1 MSPSIAIRIMRY
13 AANNGTQAAREKFGA
28 MMYNNAL
35 GASKA
40 SNATG
45 KMIRKSLQTLAE
57 KSDEAA
63 KKIPKPVRDMMLP
76 RGTKDLPEKPG
87 SQIPKQV
94 RDRMISK
101 EQDAQNKGDAKLKTT
116 NKQTV
121 SKSIADQVSKAGKV
135 IKAKSTEDQVSK
147 AGKVIKTA
155 TDKGNSAAGKAGSA
169 LRGVA
174 KVGGA
179 VASLLAS
186 DKVGEG
192 SDKIPAGRRDEF
204 VKKKDAER
212 KQQEA
217 DAEYVKKRLAE
228 HKAKQQKQEAKKE
241 KPKAEDK
248 KPAPKKS
255 STKYHDVSPAEAAA
269 VKKKMTDAQVDKR
282 REELRAHN
290 KRITAMTPAERKAY
304 RESEAGKKGVL
315 LKNQGGVIKANCGA
329 SMKPTQKSSRGN

>member
-1 MSPSIAIRIMRY
+1 MRY

-35 GASKA
+35 GASKR
-40 SNATG
+40 NDATG

-57 KSDEAA
+57 KSAEAA

-76 RGTKDLPEKPG
+76 KGTKDLPKKPG
-87 SQIPKQV
+87 SQIPKRV
-94 RDRMISK
+94 RDMMISK

-116 NKQTV
+116 NKASSGT
-121 SKSIADQVSKAGKV
+121 KAGV
-135 IKAKSTEDQVSK
+135 EQS
-147 AGKVIKTA
+147 IKTA
-155 TDKGNSAAGKAGSA
+155 TDKAKSAAGKAGSA

-179 VASLLAS
+179 VASLVAS

-212 KQQEA
+212 KQKEA
-217 DAEYVKKRLAE
+217 DVEHVKKKLAE
-228 HKAKQQKQEAKKE
+228 HKAKQQKQESKKE
-241 KPKAEDK
+241 KTKAEDK
-248 KPAPKKS
+248 KSTTKKS
-255 STKYHDVSPAEAAA
+255 STKHHDVSPAEAAA
-269 VKKKMTDAQVDKR
+269 VKKKMTDAQVNKR

-304 RESEAGKKGVL
+304 RESEAGKKGIL

-329 SMKPTQKSSRGN
+329 SMKPTQKSSKGMK